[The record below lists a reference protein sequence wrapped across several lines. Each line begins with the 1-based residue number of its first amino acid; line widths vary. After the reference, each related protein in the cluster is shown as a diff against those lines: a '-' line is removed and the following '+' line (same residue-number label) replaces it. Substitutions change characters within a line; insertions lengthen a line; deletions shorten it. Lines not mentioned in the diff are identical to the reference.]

1 MALVGLILGLPIA
14 IELPWFWWVYL
25 AGLAA
30 YLVSLIIAA
39 SRSHGNRFMV
49 FVLIPLTHLVY
60 GLGFIRGLLAAG
72 LSR

>member
-1 MALVGLILGLPIA
+1 MALVGLILGLLIA

-39 SRSHGNRFMV
+39 GRSIGNRFTV
-49 FVLIPLTHLVY
+49 FALIPLTHLEH
-60 GLGFIRGLLAAG
+60 GLGFIRGLLADG